1 MNEQARKRMLG
12 VHPID
17 VSLSHNTQ
25 STGSPIR
32 TCLLVDDSR
41 YDRQIVMRLAR
52 SAGLEL
58 NFLEMTNLESARA
71 VLQTEAIDL
80 VIVDYNLPDGTGL
93 ELAKDVFEGILSIKT
108 PLILLTGQG
117 SEQIVSEA
125 FDNGCM
131 AYLSKSD
138 LSSEILESCVQRS
151 FAHFAAGRLLSV
163 RTAQKIHNSKS
174 VEHRETSELL
184 VRLEPNFQRLRRQL
198 RGLRT
203 DLQTGNSTAAL
214 AQILL
219 LEEAMESVRDVCSAY
234 ARHDQG

>member
-1 MNEQARKRMLG
+1 MLN
-12 VHPID
+12 VHPIRENPRH
-17 VSLSHNTQ
+17 VNHKAT
-25 STGSPIR
+25 SPVR

-52 SAGLEL
+52 NAGLEL
-58 NFLEMTNLESARA
+58 SFLEMTNLNSART

-93 ELAKDVFEGILSIKT
+93 DLARDVFDGSLGVKM

-125 FDNGCM
+125 YDTGCM

-138 LSSEILESCVQRS
+138 LSAELLEDSVNRS
-151 FAHFAAGRLLSV
+151 FTHFAAGRLLSV
-163 RTAQKIHNSKS
+163 RAAQRLHNPQTVSHRDKS
-174 VEHRETSELL
+174 DLL
-184 VRLEPNFQRLRRQL
+184 IQLNPLFQRLKRQV

-203 DLQTGNSTAAL
+203 DLQTGNNVAAL
-214 AQILL
+214 AQMVL
-219 LEEAMESVRDVCSAY
+219 LEEAIEGVHDVC
-234 ARHDQG
+234 HTFTEQDIG